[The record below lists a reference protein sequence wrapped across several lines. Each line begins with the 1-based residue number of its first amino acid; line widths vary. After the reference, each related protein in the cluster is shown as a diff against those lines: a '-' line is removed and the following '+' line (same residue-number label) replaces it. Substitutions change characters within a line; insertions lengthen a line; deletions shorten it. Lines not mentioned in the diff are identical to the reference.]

1 MKTYISAIGTANPE
15 HKIAQQDAA
24 RFMVESLALSN
35 TEQRKLKALYR
46 LSGIRNR
53 YSVLK
58 DYSRNYGHYT
68 FFPNSENL
76 EPFPGTQARMQLYG
90 KEAAG
95 LGIAAIK
102 NCLSN
107 LKDLEVQEVTH
118 LITVSCTGMYAPG
131 IDIEIVRDLGLP
143 GNVRRTAIN
152 FMGCY
157 AAFNALKMAN
167 DICQADRKAKVLV
180 VCVELCTL
188 HFQNKADED
197 NLLSNALFGDGA
209 AALFIEGQEREGIM
223 QLSFENFYCDLAYEG
238 MKDMAWN
245 IGDQG
250 FEMRLSSYIP
260 DFIKGGIQ
268 KLTDKLLEAFKSQLS
283 GKVYYAIHPGGKR
296 ILESIEQA
304 LGLSKSDNQYAY
316 EVLENY
322 GNMSSPTVVF
332 VLQALMRD
340 LTGKDNGKP
349 IVSFAFGPG
358 LTLESM
364 LLKVRA

>member
-53 YSVLK
+53 YSVLE

-76 EPFPGTQARMQLYG
+76 EPFPGTEARMQLYG
-90 KEAAG
+90 KEAAL
-95 LGIAAIK
+95 LGIRAIK
-102 NCLSN
+102 NCLKS
-107 LKDLEVQEVTH
+107 LEGFDLQAVTH
-118 LITVSCTGMYAPG
+118 LITVSCTGMHAPG

-167 DICQADRKAKVLV
+167 DICRADGESKVLV

-209 AALFIEGQEREGIM
+209 AALLIEGKKREGM

-238 MKDMAWN
+238 IDDMAWR

-268 KLTDKLLEAFKSQLS
+268 KLTDKLLEAFNSQLS

-296 ILESIEQA
+296 ILEAIEQA
-304 LGLSKSDNQYAY
+304 LGLTKTDNHYAY
-316 EVLENY
+316 SVLENY

-332 VLQALMRD
+332 VLQALMRN
-340 LTGKDNGKP
+340 LTGADNGKP

-364 LLKVRA
+364 LLRVKA

>member
-24 RFMVESLALSN
+24 RFMVESLALSQ

-46 LSGIRNR
+46 LTGIKNR
-53 YSVLK
+53 YSVLE
-58 DYSRNYGHYT
+58 DYSRNYGNYR

-76 EPFPGTQARMQLYG
+76 EPFPGTQARMQVYG
-90 KEAAG
+90 KEAAR
-95 LGIAAIK
+95 LGVAAIK
-102 NCLSN
+102 NCLSQ
-107 LKDLEVQEVTH
+107 LKELDLQEITH

-167 DICQADRKAKVLV
+167 DICRANSEAKVLV
-180 VCVELCTL
+180 VCVELCSL

-209 AALFIEGQEREGIM
+209 AALLIEGQERDKM
-223 QLSFENFYCDLAYEG
+223 QLSFENFYCDLAFEG
-238 MKDMAWN
+238 VEDMAWR

-260 DFIKGGIQ
+260 DFIKGGIG
-268 KLTDKLLEAFKSQLS
+268 KLTDKLLEAFKSQLTE
-283 GKVYYAIHPGGKR
+283 KVYYAIHPGGKR
-296 ILESIEQA
+296 ILEAIEQA
-304 LGLSKSDNQYAY
+304 LGLSKNDNRYAY
-316 EVLENY
+316 DVLENY

-340 LTGKDNGKP
+340 LSGEDNGKP

-364 LLKVRA
+364 LLKVKA

>member
-15 HKIAQQDAA
+15 HKIEQQHAA
-24 RFMVESLALSN
+24 RFMVESLALST

-46 LSGIRNR
+46 LSGIRSR
-53 YSVLK
+53 YSVLE
-58 DYSRNYGHYT
+58 DYSRNYGHYR

-76 EPFPGTQARMQLYG
+76 EPFPGTRARMQLYG
-90 KEAAG
+90 KEASR
-95 LGIAAIK
+95 LGVKAIK
-102 NCLSN
+102 QCLN
-107 LKDLEVQEVTH
+107 QLQELELQEITH
-118 LITVSCTGMYAPG
+118 LVTVSCTGMHAPG
-131 IDIEIVRDLGLP
+131 IDIEIVRELGLP
-143 GNVRRTAIN
+143 AHIRRTSIN

-167 DICQADRKAKVLV
+167 DTCQANKKAKVLV

-209 AALFIEGQEREGIM
+209 AALLIEGQQREGM
-223 QLSFENFYCDLAYEG
+223 QLSFENFYCDLAFEG
-238 MKDMAWN
+238 VDDMAWH

-260 DFIKGGIQ
+260 DFIKGGIEQ
-268 KLTDKLLEAFKSQLS
+268 LTHKLLAAFKGQLS
-283 GKVYYAIHPGGKR
+283 DKVYYAIHPGGKR
-296 ILESIEQA
+296 ILEAIEQA
-304 LGLSKSDNQYAY
+304 LGLSREDNRYAY
-316 EVLENY
+316 DVLTNY
-322 GNMSSPTVVF
+322 GNMSSPTVIF
-332 VLQALMRD
+332 VLQALMHD
-340 LTGKDNGKP
+340 LSQADNGRP

-364 LLKVRA
+364 LLKVKV

>member
-1 MKTYISAIGTANPE
+1 MPP
-15 HKIAQQDAA
+15 
-24 RFMVESLALSN
+24 ALWWSRWLLVHD
-35 TEQRKLKALYR
+35 EQRKLKALYR
-46 LSGIRNR
+46 LSGIKNR
-53 YSVLK
+53 YSVLE
-58 DYSRNYGHYT
+58 DYSRNYGNYR

-76 EPFPGTQARMQLYG
+76 EPFPGTQARMQVYG
-90 KEAAG
+90 KEATR
-95 LGIAAIK
+95 LGVSAVK
-102 NCLSN
+102 NCLKEVKDFN
-107 LKDLEVQEVTH
+107 LQEITH

-131 IDIEIVRDLGLP
+131 IDIEIVRALGLR

-167 DICQADRKAKVLV
+167 DICQANKGARVLV

-188 HFQNKADED
+188 HFQNKADDD
-197 NLLSNALFGDGA
+197 NLLSNAIFGDGA
-209 AALFIEGQEREGIM
+209 AALLIESQQRDKM

-238 MKDMAWN
+238 IEDMAWH

-260 DFIKGGIQ
+260 DFIKGGIRQ
-268 KLTDKLLEAFKSQLS
+268 LTDKLLQAFKTQLS
-283 GKVYYAIHPGGKR
+283 GKVFYAIHPGGKR
-296 ILESIEQA
+296 ILEAIEQA
-304 LGLSKSDNQYAY
+304 LGLSKDDNRHAY

-332 VLQALMRD
+332 VLQSLMQN
-340 LTGKDNGKP
+340 LSGKDNGKP

-364 LLKVRA
+364 LLKVRHEA